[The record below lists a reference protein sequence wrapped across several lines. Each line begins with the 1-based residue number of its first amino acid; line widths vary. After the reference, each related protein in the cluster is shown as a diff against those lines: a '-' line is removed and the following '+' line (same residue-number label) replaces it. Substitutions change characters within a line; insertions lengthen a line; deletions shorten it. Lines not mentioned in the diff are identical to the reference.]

1 LQLAIL
7 LDLNFML
14 LAALAAVTASGAS
27 EEVASQRAT
36 LRR

>member
-1 LQLAIL
+1 
-7 LDLNFML
+7 ML
-14 LAALAAVTASGAS
+14 LAALAAVTAIGAS